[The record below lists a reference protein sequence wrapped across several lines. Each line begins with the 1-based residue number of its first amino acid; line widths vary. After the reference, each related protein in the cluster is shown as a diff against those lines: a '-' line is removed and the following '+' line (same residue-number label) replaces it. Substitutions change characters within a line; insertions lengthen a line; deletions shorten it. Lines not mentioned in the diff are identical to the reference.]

1 MQAFRRQKKRKH
13 EVWIMKISVVTV
25 YDGLNFG
32 SFLQAYAMQAYLK
45 EQGHQV
51 YFVQFD
57 FGTESAFFVC

>member
-1 MQAFRRQKKRKH
+1 
-13 EVWIMKISVVTV
+13 MKIAVVTV

-51 YFVQFD
+51 YFVQRM
-57 FGTESAFFVC
+57 TEEENLALFTTCLLYTSRYV